1 MSDTAMDRRRARQ
14 VATAAQV
21 AVGVLLIGGVAGAM
35 VLPRTQATPIQG
47 VAFEDLDAEVA
58 RKVAD
63 AERAKAERS
72 PEDSGFPPDFI
83 GIAERVAM
91 ASDIPVK
98 TDEPE
103 VVVEGPGDETDAVEP
118 PATTEPAP
126 PESRVRYLG
135 SVKVGDKSVALVAA
149 DEKQAFIAEGAKK
162 TIFLD
167 RATSVEVEILRV
179 SGDEVELLED
189 GAPRTVPLGERRAAV
204 VSTSPPAEPTPKED
218 PAQAARDAARA
229 RAGLTG
235 DETRTNSTRA
245 LDPESFRRPDGTM
258 DNEALREAAR
268 ARREEILSQ
277 RRNGTERRVEF
288 GNREDE
294 R

>member
-21 AVGVLLIGGVAGAM
+21 AAGVLLIGGVAGAM

-47 VAFEDLDAEVA
+47 VSFDDLDSEVA
-58 RKVAD
+58 RKVAE
-63 AERAKAERS
+63 AEQAKAERA
-72 PEDSGFPPDFI
+72 PADSGFPPDFL

-98 TDEPE
+98 KDEPE
-103 VVVEGPGDETDAVEP
+103 EPVVEGPGEELPGAEP
-118 PATTEPAP
+118 PATTTEPSGP
-126 PESRVRYLG
+126 PARVRYLG
-135 SVKVGDKSVALVAA
+135 SVKVGDKLVALVAA
-149 DEKQAFIAEGAKK
+149 DAKQAFIAEGAKK
-162 TIFLD
+162 TIFLGG
-167 RATSVEVEILRV
+167 AAKVEVEVLRV
-179 SGDEVELLED
+179 LEDEVELLED
-189 GAPRTVPLGERRAAV
+189 GAPRTVSLGERRAAV
-204 VSTSPPAEPTPKED
+204 VSSSPPAEPTPKED
-218 PAQAARDAARA
+218 PMQTARDAARA

-235 DETRTNSTRA
+235 DDARGNATRA
-245 LDPESFRRPDGTM
+245 LDPENFRRADGSI

-277 RRNGTERRVEF
+277 RRGEPRRVEF

-294 R
+294 